1 MIYKVKDFIKENNI
15 IEDNDKILVALS
27 GGPDSVCLL
36 HMLHSLKNELKI
48 SIGAAHINHMLR
60 GEEALKDEFYVEKL
74 CEELNI
80 PVYIARI
87 DIDKISKNLNISH
100 EMAGRD
106 ERYKFFESI
115 SDKYG
120 YDKIAIA
127 HNANDQAETV
137 IMRMMRGTGL
147 EGLGGIKAKRGE
159 KIIRPI
165 LSLYR
170 EEVESYCNEKELT
183 PRIDKTNLENI
194 YSRNKVRLDILPYM
208 KENFN
213 EDIIETLNRMAS
225 ILQKDDE
232 YINKQCNKYFEEYC
246 KDEFESLSI
255 NKNLFKLDN
264 ALVTRVIKKSFIYY
278 SKKYVNFEMK
288 HIYDVIDLAN
298 KGTNKKIDL
307 PNNIVAE
314 NVYGNI
320 HLKYKEANTK
330 KKEGDKNIENNIFI
344 DKEKLGNNT
353 FDFMKYNVNVE
364 LINNKNNIQ
373 FSNNDLIKYFD
384 YDNIIE
390 GIIIRTRKD
399 GDKIKP
405 LGMNGNKKLKD
416 IFINSK
422 VPIKDRDNVPIVC
435 FGEKIAWIVGYK
447 VSENSKI
454 TGDTQKII
462 KIKFT
467 RKG

>member
-1 MIYKVKDFIKENNI
+1 MIYKVKSFIKENNL

-36 HMLHSLKNELKI
+36 HILHSLKDELNLT
-48 SIGAAHINHMLR
+48 IGAAHVNHMLR
-60 GEEALKDEFYVEKL
+60 DEALSDELYVEQL
-74 CEELNI
+74 CEELSI
-80 PVYIARI
+80 PCYVAKI
-87 DIDKISKNLNISH
+87 DINDISKKLNISH

-115 SDKYG
+115 SNQYG
-120 YDKIAIA
+120 YNKIAIA

-147 EGLGGIKAKRGE
+147 EGLGGIRAKRGE

-165 LSLYR
+165 LAISR
-170 EEVESYCNEKELT
+170 EEIESYCDEKELK

-232 YINKQCNKYFEEYC
+232 YINKQCDKAFKEYC
-246 KDEFESLSI
+246 RLETKGLLI
-255 NKNLFKLDN
+255 NKKLFNLDQ
-264 ALVTRVIKKSFIYY
+264 AIVTRVIKKSLIDY
-278 SKKYVNFEMK
+278 SGKHINFEMK
-288 HIYDVIDLAN
+288 HIYDVIYLSK

-307 PNNIVAE
+307 PNDILAE
-314 NVYGNI
+314 NTYGDIFLKSKNNLNI
-320 HLKYKEANTK
+320 DE
-330 KKEGDKNIENNIFI
+330 EN
-344 DKEKLGNNT
+344 D
-353 FDFMKYNVNVE
+353 
-364 LINNKNNIQ
+364 LINNEIFIPIEKLSNNTLEFMDYTVKIELIDKKNNIE

-399 GDKIKP
+399 GDKIRP

-416 IFINSK
+416 IFINNK
-422 VPIKDRDNVPIVC
+422 VPREERDKIPVTC
-435 FGEKIAWIVGYK
+435 FDNNIAWIVGHK
-447 VSENSKI
+447 VSEDYKVNKK
-454 TGDTQKII
+454 TKRII
-462 KIKFT
+462 KITFD
-467 RKG
+467 RKE